1 MGREERIGLG
11 RVKISKRLKNEERIE
26 QLGTETPSSQQ
37 PTTAVKHLQPQREK
51 KLLKCAGLVDMM
63 FFFI

>member
-1 MGREERIGLG
+1 MKMKKNERVGREERIGLG

-37 PTTAVKHLQPQREK
+37 PTTAVKHPQPPPPQK
-51 KLLKCAGLVDMM
+51 KKS
-63 FFFI
+63 